1 MRGTICTDDLAV
13 AESSTGM
20 VVRRGHRFAASAS
33 KIEESR
39 GGQFLGKDPM
49 NMLESGEEK

>member
-1 MRGTICTDDLAV
+1 
-13 AESSTGM
+13 M
-20 VVRRGHRFAASAS
+20 VVRRRHTFAALAS

-39 GGQFLGKDPM
+39 AGQFLGKDPM